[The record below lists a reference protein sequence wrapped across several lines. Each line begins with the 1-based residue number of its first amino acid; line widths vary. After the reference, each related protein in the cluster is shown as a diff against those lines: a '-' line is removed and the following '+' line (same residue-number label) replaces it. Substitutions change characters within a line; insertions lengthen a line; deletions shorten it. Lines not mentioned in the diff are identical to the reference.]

1 MAISFPTN
9 LDTLTNPNSTDALNS
24 PSHSDQHS
32 DANDA
37 IEALEAKVGIDGS
50 AVATSHDYKLA
61 HLTASDITD
70 LTASADELNKLNGVT
85 SSTDE
90 LNILDGVTADK
101 DEINLLDGKT
111 TLDSTPTGAITM
123 YGGATA
129 PTDWLLCDGSAVS
142 RTTYAALFTAISTT
156 YGVGDNS
163 TTFNVPNL
171 KGKFPIGL
179 NSSDGDF
186 DTLGETGGA
195 KTKTIAQANLPNI
208 STGAGS
214 AHTHTQNAHG
224 HTQDAHTHTQNAHGH
239 RVQYQAFI
247 TGGGANHGPDSD
259 NGTYKDAGTWIENTT
274 ATNQNTTATNQNTTA
289 TNQNESTHTHS
300 LGGSG
305 TALNVVNPYIV
316 VNYIIKT

>member
-1 MAISFPTN
+1 MAISFPSTI
-9 LDTLTNPNSTDALNS
+9 DVLTNPTGTDTLSS
-24 PSHSDQHS
+24 PSHSDQHIN
-32 DANDA
+32 ANDA
-37 IEALEAKVGIDGS
+37 IEALEAKVGADSS
-50 AVATSHDYKLA
+50 AVTTSHDYKLA

-70 LTASADELNKLNGVT
+70 LTASAA
-85 SSTDE
+85 E
-90 LNILDGVTADK
+90 LNIMDGVTADK

-142 RTTYAALFTAISTT
+142 RTTYSALFTAISTT
-156 YGVGDNS
+156 YGVGDGS
-163 TTFNVPNL
+163 TTFNLPDL
-171 KGKFPIGL
+171 KGKFPVGL
-179 NSSDGDF
+179 NSTDEDF
-186 DTLGETGGA
+186 DALGETGGA

-208 STGAGS
+208 STGAGT
-214 AHTHTQNAHG
+214 AHTHTQNAHT

-239 RVQYQAFI
+239 RAQYSAFI
-247 TGGGANHGPDSD
+247 TSGGAYHGSDSTS
-259 NGTYKDAGTWIENTT
+259 GSYKATGTWIENAT

>member
-1 MAISFPTN
+1 MAITYPSII
-9 LDTLTNPNSTDALNS
+9 DVLTNPTGTDTLSS
-24 PSHSDQHS
+24 PSHSDQHIN
-32 DANDA
+32 ANDA
-37 IEALEAKVGIDGS
+37 IEALEAKVGADSS
-50 AVATSHDYKLA
+50 AVTTSHDYKLA

-70 LTASADELNKLNGVT
+70 LTASADELN
-85 SSTDE
+85 
-90 LNILDGVTADK
+90 IMDGVTADK

-142 RTTYAALFTAISTT
+142 RTTYSTLFTAISTT
-156 YGVGDNS
+156 YGVGDGS
-163 TTFNVPNL
+163 TTFNLPDL
-171 KGKFPIGL
+171 KGKFPVGL
-179 NSSDGDF
+179 NSTDEDF
-186 DTLGETGGA
+186 DALGETGGA

-208 STGAGS
+208 STGAGT
-214 AHTHTQNAHG
+214 AHTHTQNAH
-224 HTQDAHTHTQNAHGH
+224 THTQNAHTHTQDSHYHAVRYKG
-239 RVQYQAFI
+239 F
-247 TGGGANHGPDSD
+247 TGL
-259 NGTYKDAGTWIENTT
+259 DAGSTWNLGRRRDAADGYDGDDADAAGSTT

-289 TNQNESTHTHS
+289 TNQNESAHTHS